1 MSSYGQ
7 DQDIAESIIIALQYN
22 ALHLYTI
29 ASPPLNHHRITQINS
44 HGKEAEKK
52 TDKGIVLDSD
62 RGNMILAWI

>member
-1 MSSYGQ
+1 MDRIRILLKVSS
-7 DQDIAESIIIALQYN
+7 LHYN
-22 ALHLYTI
+22 ALHLYII

-44 HGKEAEKK
+44 HANEVEKK